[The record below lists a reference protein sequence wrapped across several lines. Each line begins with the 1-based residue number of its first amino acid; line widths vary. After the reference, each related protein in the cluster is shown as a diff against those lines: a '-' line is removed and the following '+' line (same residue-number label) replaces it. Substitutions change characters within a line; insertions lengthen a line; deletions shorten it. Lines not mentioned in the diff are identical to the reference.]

1 MSGMSS
7 KTSSKNQDPQRQTPA
22 NCNQFPSHMGTVRW
36 YIHRVECGQQDHP
49 TGKTHLAH
57 SGYQVLV
64 LWLSMTPVLHFTN
77 CIHNHST
84 PSTYPRQ
91 KANTTVEQLRK
102 GNPCHAVLVSLRK
115 KISSK
120 NKNAGKK
127 HGLSRLKST
136 FLFVY
141 DPIVLF
147 CFRNSSLIIR

>member
-7 KTSSKNQDPQRQTPA
+7 KTSSKKSRPSKTNA
-22 NCNQFPSHMGTVRW
+22 CWCNDVSTMGTVRW
-36 YIHRVECGQQDHP
+36 YIHRVECGQQDHH
-49 TGKTHLAH
+49 TGRTHLVH
-57 SGYQVLV
+57 SGCRVLV
-64 LWLSMTPVLHFTN
+64 LWLSMTPVLYFTN

-84 PSTYPRQ
+84 PLTYPRR

-102 GNPCHAVLVSLRK
+102 GNPCHAVLVILRK

-127 HGLSRLKST
+127 HGLSRLTST